1 MTDTQEITALWG
13 ELTKFDNESNLIKA
27 EKERI
32 MGYLNYSKDKVRA
45 IEDEIER
52 RKESPEKY
60 PVAAGAGTIEYLIGE
75 LNLLKEYI
83 TSLEN
88 EIANF
93 DQPMEDVEESRD
105 QLLFIIADK
114 IGLEALK
121 QMRTIVGKEMSKDC
135 RLQHEAYQAQKER
148 YEECKRTFGFTPDD
162 RAFISHNKN
171 KNQAHIDKWMKLC
184 DQRNVLCELISA
196 LDPSDEDFGFDE
208 DEE

>member
-1 MTDTQEITALWG
+1 MTDTQEITALWD
-13 ELTKFDNESNLIKA
+13 ELTKFDNKSNLIKA
-27 EKERI
+27 EKER
-32 MGYLNYSKDKVRA
+32 LNGWLTFYKNRIGKL
-45 IEDEIER
+45 EDEIED
-52 RKESPEKY
+52 RKNSPEKY
-60 PVAAGAGTIEYLIGE
+60 PLAAGAGTIEDVIKDI
-75 LNLLKEYI
+75 NKFKEDI
-83 TSLEN
+83 TNLEN
-88 EIANF
+88 QIADF
-93 DQPMEDVEESRD
+93 DQPTEDVEESRD

-121 QMRTIVGKEMSKDC
+121 QMRTAVGKEMSKDC

-148 YEECKRTFGFTPDD
+148 YEDCKRTFGFTPDD
-162 RAFISHNKN
+162 RAFIAHNKN